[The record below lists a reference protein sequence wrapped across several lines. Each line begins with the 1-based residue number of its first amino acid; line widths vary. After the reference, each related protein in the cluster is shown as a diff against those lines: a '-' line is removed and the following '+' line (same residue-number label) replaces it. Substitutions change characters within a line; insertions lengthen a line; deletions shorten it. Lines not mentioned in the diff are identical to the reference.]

1 MFPVNVLLCCQILN
15 EDKVDSRL
23 LRESLTA
30 LSPGILISR
39 YFLRVG
45 IGLLLGY
52 VRPDPWQKKKTKA
65 LYYSLLFTDE
75 RDRHKTR

>member
-23 LRESLTA
+23 LRESL
-30 LSPGILISR
+30 SPGILISR
-39 YFLRVG
+39 SIFLRVG

-65 LYYSLLFTDE
+65 LYYSLLFTEE

>member
-23 LRESLTA
+23 LRESL
-30 LSPGILISR
+30 SPGILISR
-39 YFLRVG
+39 SIFYELELVYF
-45 IGLLLGY
+45 LGY

>member
-23 LRESLTA
+23 LRESL
-30 LSPGILISR
+30 SPGILISR
-39 YFLRVG
+39 SIFYEFELVYF
-45 IGLLLGY
+45 LGY
-52 VRPDPWQKKKTKA
+52 VRPDHWQKKKTKA